1 MHDRIGGERGWPPT
15 TKESFLNEVARGSL
29 YAGSPETVA
38 RKIAS
43 TVSTLGLGR
52 FDMKYSNGAMPHAQ
66 MMESIR
72 LFGERVIP
80 MVREILAAKAA

>member
-1 MHDRIGGERGWPPT
+1 MTLSLGLDTFGDVTLGADGRLLPQ
-15 TKESFLNEVARGSL
+15 GSL

-38 RKIAS
+38 RKIAA
-43 TVSTLGLGR
+43 TVSALGLGR
-52 FDMKYSNGAMPHAQ
+52 FDLKYSNGAMPQAQ

-72 LFGERVIP
+72 LYGTRVIP

>member
-1 MHDRIGGERGWPPT
+1 
-15 TKESFLNEVARGSL
+15 
-29 YAGSPETVA
+29 
-38 RKIAS
+38 
-43 TVSTLGLGR
+43 
-52 FDMKYSNGAMPHAQ
+52 MKYSNGAMPHAQ